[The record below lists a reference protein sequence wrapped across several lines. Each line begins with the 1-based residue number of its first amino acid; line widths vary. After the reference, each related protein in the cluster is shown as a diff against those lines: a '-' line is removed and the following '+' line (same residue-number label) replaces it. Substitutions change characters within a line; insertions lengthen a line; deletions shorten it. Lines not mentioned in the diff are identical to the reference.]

1 MYQGKKVDISTGTLK
16 IVVVGHVDH
25 GKSTLIGRLLH
36 ETDSLPPGK
45 VEELRQVSA
54 ARGMPI
60 EWSFVLDAFQ
70 AERDQAVTIDTTQ
83 IWFKTAKRH
92 YVIIDAPGHREFLK
106 NMVSG
111 AASADA
117 ALLVIDAG
125 EGLREQSRR
134 HAYLLHLLGIRQV
147 AVIVNKMD
155 MIDYAEARF
164 IDIATE
170 VTRYLAD
177 LDITPAAIVPVSAR
191 QGDNI
196 ASRSPAMAWY
206 QGTSMLDTLDRFHE
220 VTRPRDQPLRIPIQD
235 VYKFDERR
243 IIVGRVEA
251 GVLRVGDELLFSP
264 SNKIARV
271 RTIEAWNTRLL
282 PVEAHAG
289 ESVGFTL
296 DEPIFVERG
305 EVASHR
311 ESPPM
316 LTTVLRATVFWL
328 DETPPDPH
336 RTYRMRVATQE
347 IPVSVQSVERVIDT
361 DTLASRPNTTVER
374 NAVAEVT
381 FRSRG
386 IIAIDEYRSI
396 SITGRFVLVDG
407 YDTVAGGVISME
419 GYPDQRPAFGVKS
432 TNLFSVAHRI
442 TRENRVTRNGH
453 RGGVLWLTG
462 LSGAGKSTLAI
473 ALEQRLF
480 QKGYHAYVLDG
491 DNIRQGLSANLGF
504 APEDRA
510 ENIRRV
516 GEVAA
521 LFADAGFLC
530 ITAFISPYI
539 ADRERARAA
548 AGAAFHE
555 VHVKADL
562 ETCERRDPKG
572 LYRRARA
579 GEISEFTGISAPY
592 EPPARPE
599 LVIDAGRQSIDEC
612 LSDLTA
618 YVERVFRPGG
628 NGHH

>member
-1 MYQGKKVDISTGTLK
+1 MYQGKRLEISTGTLK

-45 VEELRQVSA
+45 VEELQRVSA

-155 MIDYAEARF
+155 MVDYAEQRF
-164 IDIATE
+164 IEIAAE

-177 LDITPAAIVPVSAR
+177 LDIVPAAIVPVSAR
-191 QGDNI
+191 AGDNI
-196 ASRSPAMAWY
+196 ALRSPIMAWY
-206 QGTSMLDTLDRFHE
+206 QGSSMLETLDRFHE
-220 VTRPRDQPLRIPIQD
+220 VTRPRDQPLRIPVQD

-264 SNKIARV
+264 SNKTARV
-271 RTIEAWNTRLL
+271 RTIESWNSLVL

-311 ESPPM
+311 ENPPV
-316 LTTVLRATVFWL
+316 LTNVARATVFWL
-328 DETPPDPH
+328 GDTPPDLD
-336 RTYRMRVATQE
+336 RTYRMRIATQE
-347 IPVSVQSVERVIDT
+347 TLVTVQSVERVIDT
-361 DTLASRPNTTVER
+361 DTLASRASDTIER
-374 NAVAEVT
+374 NSVAEIT
-381 FRSRG
+381 LRSRG
-386 IIAIDEYRSI
+386 IVALDEYRSI
-396 SITGRFVLVDG
+396 PVTGRFVLVDG

-419 GYPDQRPAFGVKS
+419 GYPDQRPTFGVKS
-432 TNLFSVAHRI
+432 TNLFAVAHRV
-442 TRENRVTRNGH
+442 TAENRVARNGH

-480 QKGYHAYVLDG
+480 QKGYHVYVLDG

-539 ADRERARAA
+539 SDRERARSA
-548 AGAAFHE
+548 AGPAFHE
-555 VHVKADL
+555 VYVKADL
-562 ETCERRDPKG
+562 EICERRDPKG

-579 GEISEFTGISAPY
+579 GEIAEFTGISAPY
-592 EPPARPE
+592 EPPSHPE
-599 LVIDAGRQSIDEC
+599 LIVDAGAHSIEES
-612 LSDLTA
+612 LAELTG
-618 YVERVFRPGG
+618 YVDRVFRS
-628 NGHH
+628 N